1 MLFKND
7 AVARAQHNAV
17 RNNVGWYKWTHDLLE
32 VTGSDAVR
40 FLDTLYVNS
49 IAKTPIGRSKY
60 TTALDENGNIIDD
73 VIVFH
78 MGEDYFWIS
87 TLYGPELMEWIDAK
101 KGDLD
106 VKYRDITYETDMYAV
121 QGPKSRALMN
131 KIVGEPIDDLK
142 YFSIKDNT
150 IGDVKV
156 KIHRSGFT
164 GELGYEIYC
173 DPKDDPIV
181 EKALTE
187 AGVGFNAVK
196 LTVLEVYV
204 RGLAGEKGY
213 VLRQD
218 IFGLNPFEADMGW
231 TVDMSK
237 DFIGK
242 TAIEKVKEEGPKRQ
256 LVGLEFD
263 ADSYNDINQGEI
275 VRINGIKVGTITAV
289 MYGYTID
296 KNIGYAVV
304 EKAKVPIGSVVKVGD
319 NKIPAK
325 VVERIWYDPEGKR
338 VRA

>member
-7 AVARAQHNAV
+7 AVTRAQHNAV

-32 VTGSDAVR
+32 VTGADAAS
-40 FLDTLYVNS
+40 FLDFLYVNS

-60 TTALDENGNIIDD
+60 TTMLDEEGRIIDD

-78 MGEDYFWIS
+78 MGEDYFWVS
-87 TLYGPELMEWIDAK
+87 TLYLPELVEWIDGK

-106 VKYRDITYETDMYAV
+106 VKYRDITHETEMYAV
-121 QGPKSRALMN
+121 QGPNSRALVN
-131 KIVGEPIDDLK
+131 KIVGEPVDDLK

-150 IGDVKV
+150 IGGIKVKV
-156 KIHRSGFT
+156 HRSGFT

-173 DPKDDPIV
+173 DPKDNSII

-187 AGVGFNAVK
+187 AGAEFNAVK
-196 LTVLEVYV
+196 VTVLEVMV

-213 VLRQD
+213 LLRQD
-218 IFGLNPFEADMGW
+218 VFGLNPFEADMGW
-231 TVDMSK
+231 AVDMSK

-242 TAIEKVKEEGPKRQ
+242 AATEKVKEEGPKRQ

-263 ADSYNDINQGEI
+263 AYNDINQGEI
-275 VRINGIKVGTITAV
+275 VRINGIKVGTVTAM

-304 EKAKVPIGSVVKVGD
+304 HRAVAPIGSEVRIGANKV
-319 NKIPAK
+319 PAK
-325 VVERIWYDPEGKR
+325 IVERIWYDPENKR
-338 VRA
+338 PRA

>member
-1 MLFKND
+1 MLFEND

-32 VTGSDAVR
+32 VTGADAAS
-40 FLDTLYVNS
+40 FLDSLYVNS

-60 TTALDENGNIIDD
+60 TTMLDEEGRITDD

-78 MGEDYFWIS
+78 MGKDYFWVS
-87 TLYGPELMEWIDAK
+87 TLYLPELVEWIDAK
-101 KGDLD
+101 KGDLE

-121 QGPKSRALMN
+121 QGPNARALVN
-131 KIVGEPIDDLK
+131 KIVCEPIDDLK
-142 YFSIKDNT
+142 YFSFKDNT
-150 IGDVKV
+150 IDGVKV

-173 DPKDDPIV
+173 ESKDSPIV
-181 EKALTE
+181 KKALTE
-187 AGVGFNAVK
+187 AGAELNAEK
-196 LTVLEVYV
+196 ITVLEVIV

-231 TVDMSK
+231 AVDMSK

-242 TAIEKVKEEGPKRQ
+242 AATEKVKEEGPKRQ

-263 ADSYNDINQGEI
+263 VYNDINQGEI
-275 VRINGIKVGTITAV
+275 VRINGIKAGTVTAM

-304 EKAKVPIGSVVKVGD
+304 DRALAPIGSEVRIGM

-325 VVERIWYDPEGKR
+325 VVDRIWYDPEGKR
-338 VRA
+338 ARA